1 MELIAQTLSLRK
13 GPTPDQMKQILTD
26 VAFEVPSGQILAIIG
41 PSGAGKSSL
50 LRLVNRLD
58 EPTAGEI
65 LLAGSPYRS
74 LAVTDLRRTV
84 GMVFQ
89 APALFD
95 GTVAENIAYGP
106 RLRGVSR
113 TEQRAKAESCL
124 ARVGLDADLL
134 DRDGSTLSGGQQQRV
149 AFARAIANDPTVLL
163 LDEVT
168 SALDPASSA
177 QIESLIRSLSRDQG
191 LTILLV
197 THDLSLARR
206 VADRVLVLADG
217 RVLEAGSTESVFT
230 TPTHAQTAEFLAAHA
245 GAASPHTFPQAGG
258 VAHV

>member
-13 GPTPDQMKQILTD
+13 GPAPDQMKQILTD
-26 VAFEVPSGQILAIIG
+26 VSFHVPSGQILAIIG
-41 PSGAGKSSL
+41 PSGSGKSSL

-58 EPTAGEI
+58 EPTAGDI

-74 LAVTDLRRTV
+74 LAVTELRRLV

-95 GTVAENIAYGP
+95 GTVADNIAYGP
-106 RLRGVSR
+106 RLRGATR
-113 TEQRAKAESCL
+113 AEQRAQAETCL
-124 ARVGLDADLL
+124 ARVGLEPDLL
-134 DRDGSTLSGGQQQRV
+134 DRDSATLSGGQQQRV
-149 AFARAIANDPTVLL
+149 AFARALANDPAVLL

-177 QIESLIRSLSRDQG
+177 HIEALILSLSRGEG

-197 THDLSLARR
+197 THDLGLARR
-206 VADRVLVLADG
+206 VADQVLVLAGG
-217 RVLEAGSTESVFT
+217 RVVEGG
-230 TPTHAQTAEFLAAHA
+230 AAH
-245 GAASPHTFPQAGG
+245 
-258 VAHV
+258 V